1 MVGGRA
7 ERRLHRCHSSGGMR
21 GGVCLVAAEAHELDV
36 LISRD
41 RNVNMEPT
49 GGCDGLSSS
58 SETEG
63 LGEVWGSREREVGR
77 TGGERQ

>member
-1 MVGGRA
+1 MFAFGARVGG
-7 ERRLHRCHSSGGMR
+7 GGGAGREASPPLSLLWGMK

-49 GGCDGLSSS
+49 GGCDGLSSP

-63 LGEVWGSREREVGR
+63 LEEV
-77 TGGERQ
+77 